1 MSAAVQTYPQA
12 QASGHER
19 PVAAW
24 LEQPLELNSP
34 EALNLA
40 FRAFNQLSTELND
53 AYLLLQ
59 DRVAQLTREV
69 EQAICSHFTSMAER
83 TRRELRGEF
92 RRGLK
97 SLGFAALVVALLFL
111 VQELLALSGDGRLHR
126 MLAQSL
132 IVISWVMLWIP
143 LEALLFAPM
152 NLRRRRKVLEKL
164 GRARVSVVRREA
176 GAGR

>member
-1 MSAAVQTYPQA
+1 MEGDPVEIRLPVCSLEALLD
-12 QASGHER
+12 ASGS
-19 PVAAW
+19 PVLRAHLHPDAAEF
-24 LEQPLELNSP
+24 LYDEAAGFPPKNGYRVTVEAP
-34 EALNLA
+34 EDPV
-40 FRAFNQLSTELND
+40 R
-53 AYLLLQ
+53 
-59 DRVAQLTREV
+59 TREV
-69 EQAICSHFTSMAER
+69 EQAIRSHFTSMAER

-152 NLRRRRKVLEKL
+152 NLRRRRKILEEL
-164 GRARVSVVRREA
+164 GRAPVSVVRQEA
-176 GAGR
+176 GAGC